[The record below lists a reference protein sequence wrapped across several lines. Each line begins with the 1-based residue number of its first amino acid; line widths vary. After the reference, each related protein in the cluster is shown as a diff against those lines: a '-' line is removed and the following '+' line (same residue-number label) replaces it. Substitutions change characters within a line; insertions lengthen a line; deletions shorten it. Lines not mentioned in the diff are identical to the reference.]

1 MRSVCLAVGVWW
13 TAALSAAPVTPTVI
27 VDIHALG
34 PARLQ
39 ALKTED
45 SVRWSAEFGTE
56 LLLGVAPEA
65 LPAWL
70 GRDGVRAGPE
80 ALAPDQIW
88 IRDHVCVH
96 EAVQPAL
103 AVVGGYEVLRL
114 PAPVVA
120 YQTRIG
126 AVGAAL
132 PADGVHAREAAN
144 APPIKAARVVDAR
157 ISAIVARVDAARWF
171 ATLSTLASYNRNS
184 FSPALG
190 AARDY
195 ILSSLGSTGLQTETY
210 NYTLENLANCGATVP
225 PPIVISNPI
234 GRKLGRSL
242 PDEWIVV
249 GAHYDSRN
257 VDRCDGTLAPQP
269 GANDNASGCAGV
281 IELARVYA
289 SVATERSVLFM
300 CFSGEE
306 QGLWGSRRYVE
317 ALQSSGE
324 IGKVKHMINLD
335 MLGFDAGGALDARA
349 ETNAT
354 NAALLTEYRSAATDY
369 APELNLITSSNTS
382 AGSDHWYFLQAG
394 VPAVF
399 TWENGA
405 SVYPHYHRDTDVP
418 ANMTNAQAL
427 AGGILKMDA
436 AMLAQKAGLSA
447 EFADG
452 FE

>member
-1 MRSVCLAVGVWW
+1 MRILAVGVGLWW
-13 TAALSAAPVTPTVI
+13 ASVASAAPATPTVI
-27 VDIHALG
+27 VDIHGIG

-39 ALKTED
+39 ALKAEP
-45 SVRWSAEFGTE
+45 SVSWSAEFGTE
-56 LLLGVAPEA
+56 MLVGVEPDTLA
-65 LPAWL
+65 AWL
-70 GRDGVRAGPE
+70 QRPGVRQGLGS
-80 ALAPDQIW
+80 LAPDQIW

-96 EAVQPAL
+96 EAAQPAL
-103 AVVGGYEVLRL
+103 GSVGGFEVLRL
-114 PAPVVA
+114 PAALVD
-120 YQTRIG
+120 YQMRIG

-132 PADGVHAREAAN
+132 PAGGVHAREAGN
-144 APPIKAARVVDAR
+144 ESAPKALRAVDPKIA
-157 ISAIVARVDAARWF
+157 AIVGRVDAARWF
-171 ATLSTLASYNRNS
+171 ATMSTLAGYNRNS

-190 AARDY
+190 AARDF
-195 ILSSLGSTGLQTETY
+195 ILGEFASTGLQTEVFAF
-210 NYTLENLANCGATVP
+210 TLENLTNCGATVP
-225 PPIVISNPI
+225 APISISNPI
-234 GRKLGRSL
+234 GRKTGVTL
-242 PDEWIVV
+242 PDEWVVV

-257 VDRCDGTLAPQP
+257 IDRCDGVVAPQP

-281 IELARVYA
+281 MELARVYA
-289 SVATERSVLFM
+289 SVPTARSILFM
-300 CFSGEE
+300 CYSGEE

-317 ALQSSGE
+317 SLQSNGE

-335 MLGFDAGGALDARA
+335 MLGFDAGGALDARV
-349 ETNAT
+349 ETNSV
-354 NAALLTEYRSAATDY
+354 NAALLTEYRAAATDN
-369 APELNLITSSNTS
+369 APELNLITSSNTG

-436 AMLAQKAGLSA
+436 AMLAQKAGLLV